1 MFFPLWTHM
10 LFFGLLRQVA
20 PVPSVPR
27 PPTVVAGTRWRNG
40 LESLSLTVTAYT
52 AGVASTGKAPGSPG
66 YGITASGVPVQSD
79 WTLAG
84 PNWMPFGTLI
94 YLPRLGEWFQVQDRG
109 SLIHGHHIDLY
120 MSSTRAALAWGSQTL
135 RAWVLLPNAG
145 TGS

>member
-1 MFFPLWTHM
+1 MDLSGRVGTCRRGR
-10 LFFGLLRQVA
+10 LRGLRRSLV
-20 PVPSVPR
+20 SDN
-27 PPTVVAGTRWRNG
+27 PPICAFNSRTNGGWRD
-40 LESLSLTVTAYT
+40 
-52 AGVASTGKAPGSPG
+52 
-66 YGITASGVPVQSD
+66 GVPVQSD